1 MSQTG
6 ILYLI
11 PSNLAEDTADQV
23 INEQVRAV
31 IKETKYYLVE
41 NLRTARRYI
50 GSLKTGVVIDELH
63 FEILDKKTTP
73 AEVAKLMGPAL
84 QGQPIGV
91 ISEAGCP
98 GVADPGALAV
108 AFAHQ
113 KGIKVCPLVGPSSFL
128 LALMASGFN
137 GQSFTFHGYIPIQ
150 KKERIDFIKQME
162 RHAQKKQTQLFMET
176 PFRNNH
182 LLEDILQHCQPDTLL
197 CIAKNITGA
206 DEMIQTKSIKDWRK
220 AKPDL
225 HKVPTVFLLY

>member
-1 MSQTG
+1 M
-6 ILYLI
+6 
-11 PSNLAEDTADQV
+11 
-23 INEQVRAV
+23 R
-31 IKETKYYLVE
+31 
-41 NLRTARRYI
+41 
-50 GSLKTGVVIDELH
+50 LH

-98 GVADPGALAV
+98 GVADPGAQAV

-162 RHAQKKQTQLFMET
+162 RQAQKKQTQLFMET

-197 CIAKNITGA
+197 CIAKNITR
-206 DEMIQTKSIKDWRK
+206 SR
-220 AKPDL
+220 
-225 HKVPTVFLLY
+225 